1 MNNNLTHTDESGQA
15 VMTDVSDKKAS
26 KRKAS
31 AGGRILM
38 NKTAY
43 NALKNGTA
51 KKGDVLAAARIA
63 GIMAAKRCPELIPL
77 CHPIKTEKIS
87 VDFFLSDDDFA
98 VDAECFVQCTEKTGA
113 EMEALCG
120 AGIALLTIYDM
131 CKALDR
137 SMTIQSVC
145 LLEKEGGKS
154 GHYIREPED
163 AD

>member
-1 MNNNLTHTDESGQA
+1 MNNNLTHTDEKGQA
-15 VMTDVSDKKAS
+15 VMTDVSDKKTT
-26 KRKAS
+26 KRKAA
-31 AGGRILM
+31 AGGRIRM
-38 NKTAY
+38 NETAY
-43 NALKNGTA
+43 SALKNGTA

-63 GIMAAKRCPELIPL
+63 GIMAAKRCSDLIPL
-77 CHPIKTEKIS
+77 CHPIRTEKIS
-87 VDFFLSDDDFA
+87 VDFFLCDDDFTVEA
-98 VDAECFVQCTEKTGA
+98 KCFVQCTEKTGA

-137 SMTIQSVC
+137 SMTIFDVC

-154 GHYIREPED
+154 GHYIRESGN